1 MVKPAAFCP
10 GGNSLNISGNGTT
23 IARAANRIGRI
34 GGRGCSRL
42 LPSHA
47 SLTALPRPF
56 LPLPRVCRGG
66 KAGQAGA
73 GWYRRSGVGALLHL
87 AEHIVE
93 VEAGGLLALR
103 ILPERLQVL
112 PDKGLRRHQ
121 QVDVVDKP
129 IVVRDRRDVGAL
141 EGIRAQVEQLWH

>member
-23 IARAANRIGRI
+23 IARASNPIGRT
-34 GGRGCSRL
+34 GGRGGGGCSRSL
-42 LPSHA
+42 RSHA
-47 SLTALPRPF
+47 SLPALPRPF

-112 PDKGLRRHQ
+112 
-121 QVDVVDKP
+121 
-129 IVVRDRRDVGAL
+129 
-141 EGIRAQVEQLWH
+141 